1 MIWPTTPPSQL
12 MRGLYSRFDAARAG
26 WDFPEGTC
34 VGYQEYPS
42 DPVSNG
48 LGSKT
53 DRAGVNVLDNSKDLA
68 VKVYRRIY
76 TQNS

>member
-1 MIWPTTPPSQL
+1 

-34 VGYQEYPS
+34 AGYQEYPS
-42 DPVSNG
+42 DLVSDE

-53 DRAGVNVLDNSKDLA
+53 GIAGVNVLDSTHDLA
-68 VKVYRRIY
+68 VKVFRRLY
-76 TQNS
+76 

>member
-1 MIWPTTPPSQL
+1 MQ
-12 MRGLYSRFDAARAG
+12 GLYSGFDAARAS

-34 VGYQEYPS
+34 AGYQEYPS

-53 DRAGVNVLDNSKDLA
+53 GIAGVTVLDNTQDLA
-68 VKVYRRIY
+68 VKVFRRL
-76 TQNS
+76 